1 MSILTDLKTAIPLA
15 GSLAL
20 YFYFMPDLGSETLFF
35 FFGVW
40 VLCFALDAKT
50 TISTPKLLT
59 HEKNIVFPIL
69 YRKFGPK
76 ISLVIQ
82 LIIEVIA
89 MMFVVIL
96 FEGNLNLVSLSVV
109 SLVFGLAHLDAYL
122 SNIKIIRKEL
132 KD

>member
-1 MSILTDLKTAIPLA
+1 MSVLTDLKTAIPLA

-20 YFYFMPDLGSETLFF
+20 YFYFMPSLDLEILFF

-40 VLCFALDAKT
+40 ALCFALDAKI
-50 TISTPKLLT
+50 TISTPSLLT
-59 HEKNIVFPIL
+59 HEKNLIFPIL

-76 ISLVIQ
+76 LSLVIQ

-89 MMFVVIL
+89 MVFVVSL
-96 FEGNLNLVSLSVV
+96 FEGNLNLTSLPVV

-122 SNIKIIRKEL
+122 SNIKIIRKAL